1 MFFLFVADTRRCVII
16 DRKSLTFQPKSIDD
30 VVRTAIVD
38 YIEFSCTVRPDLFRG
53 TLLDVK
59 MVNNLF
65 YVYNVFMWKGDD
77 RSNESSLE
85 SFRLLNNERLEV
97 VQPVKE
103 YSYRDLKRLKET
115 MQEDSRVTGIV
126 FVPKIPGNQMI
137 FLTNRQQ
144 VKATLSETQQTTQDD
159 DVVFL
164 MYPNSLPDVYLLE
177 KETSDGRKKNQKILA
192 YIPDEKTS
200 RKWRE
205 YIADKKCVK
214 VKCNYIASIDKYVP
228 VTALS

>member
-1 MFFLFVADTRRCVII
+1 
-16 DRKSLTFQPKSIDD
+16 
-30 VVRTAIVD
+30 
-38 YIEFSCTVRPDLFRG
+38 
-53 TLLDVK
+53 
-59 MVNNLF
+59 
-65 YVYNVFMWKGDD
+65 
-77 RSNESSLE
+77 
-85 SFRLLNNERLEV
+85 
-97 VQPVKE
+97 VKE